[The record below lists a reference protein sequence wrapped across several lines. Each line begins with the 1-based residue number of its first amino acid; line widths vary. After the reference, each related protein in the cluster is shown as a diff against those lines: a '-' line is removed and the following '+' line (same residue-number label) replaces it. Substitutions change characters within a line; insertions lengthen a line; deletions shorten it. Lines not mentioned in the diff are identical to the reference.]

1 MNTDTYAS
9 YSDQKLTETHG
20 YWMSICR
27 AAKSPEQRA
36 RAEAGAAAAATE
48 LRKRAAAAKR

>member
-1 MNTDTYAS
+1 MNSDTYAN
-9 YSDQKLTETHG
+9 YTDTRLKEMHG

-27 AAKSPEQRA
+27 AAKNPAQRS

-48 LRKRAAAAKR
+48 IRKRAELKRS